1 MGLLCGQKTRPGG
14 FAEPTPTEVN
24 CFYKTQQA
32 EQSNTI
38 DYQMGGRRTSAQEE
52 AEFFEGT
59 EPYVRPQN
67 VAFDEKESD
76 TLTQQNLKMLDKKA
90 SDNK

>member
-1 MGLLCGQKTRPGG
+1 MGLLCGQKSRPVG
-14 FAEPTPTEVN
+14 FAEPTPTEVEA
-24 CFYKTQQA
+24 FYKTQQA

-38 DYQMGGRRTSAQEE
+38 DYQMGERRGSAQEE
-52 AEFFEGT
+52 ADFFEGT

-76 TLTQQNLKMLDKKA
+76 TLTHQNLKMLDRKA
-90 SDNK
+90 GDN

>member
-1 MGLLCGQKTRPGG
+1 
-14 FAEPTPTEVN
+14 
-24 CFYKTQQA
+24 
-32 EQSNTI
+32 
-38 DYQMGGRRTSAQEE
+38 MGGRRTSAQEE
-52 AEFFEGT
+52 AEFFEGN